1 MQPKSASLFFRL
13 LAHFRVSAAS
23 LIIFYIFVLAGNLQ
37 SVSGQE
43 QQFQLSAADQLAL
56 NEQTRDILFY
66 RQMEIYNY
74 KTNETRQFLWYVP
87 FEKYFEYRTNTSLH
101 SIPYVDNGDTAID
114 AIKKSLSTWHDMEKL
129 AEMIRYYSGD
139 DDELYANMVLQVT
152 HQLFYNTTSYTK
164 TPIETFVEGS
174 GDCDSFSVFAA
185 ALLRAGGL
193 DSIVVVGYAKKG
205 LQENGDY
212 SIVEAHAIIG
222 VNLAETPDDHELVD
236 GGYGYIDYLGERY
249 YLAETTIVGP
259 FHWSEY
265 DNALAISVGDIPWDN
280 YDIKAAIGPS

>member
-1 MQPKSASLFFRL
+1 MQPKTTSLFFRL
-13 LAHFRVSAAS
+13 FAHFRISAAS
-23 LIIFYIFVLAGNLQ
+23 LMFCIFAFGGNLQ
-37 SVSGQE
+37 LVAGQE
-43 QQFQLSAADQLAL
+43 QQLQLSAADQMTLR
-56 NEQTRDILFY
+56 EQTRDILFY

-87 FEKYFEYRTNTSLH
+87 FEKYFEYRTNASLH
-101 SIPYVDNGDTAID
+101 SIPYVDNSDIAVD
-114 AIKKSLSTWHDMEKL
+114 AIEKSLSTWHDMKKL

-152 HQLFYNTTSYTK
+152 HQLFYNATSYTK

-174 GDCDSFSVFAA
+174 GDCDSFSIFAA
-185 ALLRAGGL
+185 ALLKAGGL
-193 DSIVVVGYAKKG
+193 DSIAVVGYAKKG

-212 SIVEAHAIIG
+212 SIVEAHAIVG
-222 VNLAETPDDHELVD
+222 VNLPERPDDHELVD
-236 GGYGYIDYLGERY
+236 GGYGHIDYQGERY

-265 DNALAISVGDIPWDN
+265 DSTLAISVGDIPWDD
-280 YDIKAAIGPS
+280 YDIKAVIAPS